1 VSDSSDMCV
10 LATYPA
16 SQGTSNHTHAFEGV
30 QAAGARDKPARRGW
44 GRPTCA
50 KLERVLSAPIRPDR
64 QGRVTVVPK
73 ESAGLLVFRRTPGG
87 LEVLLA
93 HPGGPFWA
101 KKDEGAWS
109 IPKGELAAGEDH
121 LAAALREF
129 EEETGVIIAG
139 TPLPLQPVRQPSG
152 KIIRAWAL
160 EGDLDPATVKSNTF
174 SLEWPPRSGRQQ
186 EFPEIDRV
194 AWLPVEEARRKI
206 VPGQVPL
213 LEQLAL
219 ELGGS

>member
-1 VSDSSDMCV
+1 MS
-10 LATYPA
+10 
-16 SQGTSNHTHAFEGV
+16 
-30 QAAGARDKPARRGW
+30 
-44 GRPTCA
+44 
-50 KLERVLSAPIRPDR
+50 
-64 QGRVTVVPK
+64 K
-73 ESAGLLVFRRTPGG
+73 ESAGLLVFRRTSGG

-109 IPKGELAAGEDH
+109 IPKGELAAEEDP

-139 TPLPLQPVRQPSG
+139 TPLALQPVRQPSG

-219 ELGGS
+219 QLGGS

>member
-1 VSDSSDMCV
+1 M
-10 LATYPA
+10 
-16 SQGTSNHTHAFEGV
+16 
-30 QAAGARDKPARRGW
+30 
-44 GRPTCA
+44 
-50 KLERVLSAPIRPDR
+50 
-64 QGRVTVVPK
+64 PK
-73 ESAGLLVFRRTPGG
+73 ESAGLLAFRRTPGG

-109 IPKGELAAGEDH
+109 IPKGELAAGEDP

-139 TPLPLQPVRQPSG
+139 TPLALQPVRQPSG

>member
-1 VSDSSDMCV
+1 M
-10 LATYPA
+10 
-16 SQGTSNHTHAFEGV
+16 
-30 QAAGARDKPARRGW
+30 
-44 GRPTCA
+44 
-50 KLERVLSAPIRPDR
+50 
-64 QGRVTVVPK
+64 PK
-73 ESAGLLVFRRTPGG
+73 ESAGLLVFRRTSGG

-109 IPKGELAAGEDH
+109 IPKGELAAGEDP

-139 TPLPLQPVRQPSG
+139 TPLALQPVRQPSG

-174 SLEWPPRSGRQQ
+174 SLEWPPRSGQQQ

-219 ELGGS
+219 QLGGS